1 MILLCILA
9 FAPYAWTDQLNQLE
23 TSITQ
28 LKRSLQELQLSTAV
42 KTTENI
48 PVSSILSKSKSIDI
62 SIKNIQ
68 KQLNQMDKHKK

>member
-9 FAPYAWTDQLNQLE
+9 FAPYTWTDQLNQLE